1 MDVQTD
7 GLTLIVEKLRYLF
20 RILMAAKRLC
30 RRNEQILFQ
39 KKSLPTY
46 SQTELR
52 IKFLKVE
59 KDLKQKV
66 KAHA

>member
-1 MDVQTD
+1 MN
-7 GLTLIVEKLRYLF
+7 KFYF
-20 RILMAAKRLC
+20 R
-30 RRNEQILFQ
+30 